1 MSTHSPTLW
10 TILSET
16 SRIIRAHF
24 RQFLALSLLF
34 IFPVSILTFIYPL
47 LLHPTSFLD
56 LQIANPQLLIPLIYA
71 FLVLFSSL
79 CSTASLTYTTFHGF
93 YGRPVKFLSS
103 LKSILVS
110 FLPLLAT
117 LLVVQLILG
126 LLILVFVIL
135 MLLAYNGLLLFG
147 FEMDYDSQYFLV
159 FVILMSALLVGL
171 LVYLQVEWSLSN
183 AIVVVESKWGFAPLK
198 RSSYLVKGMRRVVF
212 SMIVLVGAVVGLF
225 SMWYSSLLANAGRV
239 MIIWWFVAQMVVYAG
254 LLTMVSVY
262 SMAATT
268 VLFCIL
274 QNVARG
280 IGLRL
285 TRSWAGS
292 MQDCLLMMGWFL
304 LFMLSSS
311 ENKNKSLNFAADPPY
326 GRCLFSD
333 CSNVVFSCY
342 ISWFVG

>member
-183 AIVVVESKWGFAPLK
+183 AIVVVESTWGFAPLK

-225 SMWYSSLLANAGRV
+225 SMWYSSLLANAGRG
-239 MIIWWFVAQMVVYAG
+239 MISWWFVAQMVIYAG

-268 VLFCIL
+268 VLFVYCKMSHGELVFEIDEEL
-274 QNVARG
+274 GGEYARLPADDG
-280 IGLRL
+280 
-285 TRSWAGS
+285 
-292 MQDCLLMMGWFL
+292 MV
-304 LFMLSSS
+304 SS
-311 ENKNKSLNFAADPPY
+311 
-326 GRCLFSD
+326 
-333 CSNVVFSCY
+333 VVY
-342 ISWFVG
+342 VVQQ

>member
-1 MSTHSPTLW
+1 MSTHSPSLW

-24 RQFLALSLLF
+24 RHYLALSLLF
-34 IFPVSILTFIYPL
+34 IFPTSILTFIYPF
-47 LLHPTSFLD
+47 LLHPASSHD
-56 LQIANPQLLIPLIYA
+56 LQIAKSQLLIPLIYG
-71 FLVLFSSL
+71 FLVVFSSL
-79 CSTASLTYTTFHGF
+79 CATASLTYTTFHGF

-117 LLVVQLILG
+117 RLVVQLILG
-126 LLILVFVIL
+126 LLIFVFVIL

-147 FEMDYDSQYFLV
+147 FEMDYDSKYFLV

-212 SMIVLVGAVVGLF
+212 SMIVLVGIVVGLF
-225 SMWYSSLLANAGRV
+225 SMWYSRLLANAGGG
-239 MIIWWFVAQMVVYAG
+239 ISWWIVAQMVVYAS
-254 LLTMVSVY
+254 LLTMVSLY

-268 VLFCIL
+268 VLFVYCKMSHGELVFEIDEEL
-274 QNVARG
+274 GGMYARLPG
-280 IGLRL
+280 DDG
-285 TRSWAGS
+285 
-292 MQDCLLMMGWFL
+292 MV
-304 LFMLSSS
+304 SS
-311 ENKNKSLNFAADPPY
+311 
-326 GRCLFSD
+326 
-333 CSNVVFSCY
+333 VVY
-342 ISWFVG
+342 VVQQ